1 MARKGL
7 TGQLNMFDLFKSMED
22 IPMGEV
28 QMVSLMP
35 EDEQEEVVLAEPE
48 IVEEEPSVEE
58 ISVEEIPVEEI
69 LVEEKNYPVVKMPE
83 RIATENDKPAMCRQ
97 YMIDGKQVEIA
108 YINYNKVRITKEGQK
123 PEIHEFETSKDAV
136 DYYVQKMHEFEPDEE

>member
-1 MARKGL
+1 MAGKGL

-35 EDEQEEVVLAEPE
+35 EDEPEEVVSVEPE
-48 IVEEEPSVEE
+48 IVVEAPSAEELIVEEAIVEEP
-58 ISVEEIPVEEI
+58 PH
-69 LVEEKNYPVVKMPE
+69 PVVKMQVE
-83 RIATENDKPAMCRQ
+83 MSSGNDKPAMCRQ
-97 YMIDGKQVEIA
+97 YVIDGKQLEVA

-136 DYYVQKMHEFEPDEE
+136 DYYVQKMHELEPDEE

>member
-35 EDEQEEVVLAEPE
+35 EDEQEEMPR
-48 IVEEEPSVEE
+48 
-58 ISVEEIPVEEI
+58 
-69 LVEEKNYPVVKMPE
+69 PVVKMQE
-83 RIATENDKPAMCRQ
+83 EIVSENDKPAMCRQ
-97 YMIDGKQVEIA
+97 YVIDGKQLEIA